1 MPYIKETDREIFDK
15 EIDNIVTIFKCSFK
29 NKPCKENNLTDEEFM
44 LLLGKI
50 NYCFSRI
57 LSSLMGDVTYN
68 KISMITGVIENIKQ
82 EYYRRVAQVYEN
94 KKIAEN
100 GDIKEYKKLS

>member
-1 MPYIKETDREIFDK
+1 MPYIKENDRSFFDSK
-15 EIDNIVTIFKCSFK
+15 IEELVFAFKCSFK
-29 NKPCKENNLTDEEFM
+29 DKICKENNLSDEEFM
-44 LLLGKI
+44 MLLGKI

-57 LSSLMGDVTYN
+57 LGSLMGDVSYN

-82 EYYRRVAQVYEN
+82 EYYRRVAETYED
-94 KKIAEN
+94 KKILEN